1 MKIPPVQSPNATTEQ
16 VERLRPKEKITNQIG
31 ALLEYLNKTQQEF
44 AEEIEISQSAV
55 SQLMNNKTTM
65 SLETLVKISNTYGID
80 CNWLVL
86 GKGFDPGGNPGNTNE
101 FEKKQAILAVTVSPS
116 NEPEIVLVPVKA
128 QAGYALSRVDTEYIR
143 DLPVLKIPSP
153 QFKNGTFR
161 AFEVDGRSME
171 PTLRKGELLVTSF
184 VENIKW
190 VKDYDLYVF
199 VLENDVL
206 VKRACNNINIDGT
219 IVMISDN
226 SNYPP
231 IVRQQSEIIEIW
243 KLEAIVS
250 TELPDIGDYAAN
262 TVREYKE
269 KALLERK
276 NTLNPGVQDI
286 HTFD

>member
-86 GKGFDPGGNPGNTNE
+86 GKGFDPGGNPGKVPE
-101 FEKKQAILAVTVSPS
+101 FDNNPAVLAVTVNSS
-116 NEPEIVLVPVKA
+116 NEPEIILVPVKA
-128 QAGYALSRVDTEYIR
+128 QAGYALSRVDTEYIQE
-143 DLPVLKIPSP
+143 LPILKIPSP

-171 PTLRKGELLVTSF
+171 PTLRRGELLVTSF
-184 VENIKW
+184 VENIRW

-231 IVRQQSEIIEIW
+231 IIRNQTEIIEIW

-269 KALLERK
+269 KALMERK
-276 NTLNPGVQDI
+276 NI
-286 HTFD
+286 